1 MSQPPYGA
9 PPTAGLPPVAPFGG
23 ADPGL
28 SEHSG
33 PLSGLPLDQ
42 QPDYLAIQASPE
54 FADLR
59 RRLRRFVFPMAV
71 VFLGWYLLFVL
82 LAAYAHDFMSH
93 RLYGSITVG
102 LLMGVLQFV
111 STLAITTWYVRFA
124 RRRIDPRVAGIRRQA
139 GQETE

>member
-1 MSQPPYGA
+1 MSQPPLGD
-9 PPTAGLPPVAPFGG
+9 PFVSQLPVCDLDQGL
-23 ADPGL
+23 L
-28 SEHSG
+28 SEHTG

-71 VFLGWYLLFVL
+71 LFLGWYLLFVL
-82 LAAYAHDFMSH
+82 LAAYAHDFMSY
-93 RLYGSITVG
+93 RLYGAITVG
-102 LLMGVLQFV
+102 LVLGVLQFV

-124 RRRIDPRVAGIRRQA
+124 RRRIDPRVAQIRQQA
-139 GQETE
+139 GLEAE